1 MESLTD
7 SQKLT
12 LTETYT
18 SRYNVYTAKNDLFD
32 TLTIY
37 GKKYYYIFQTIL
49 KHVRKVLEE
58 IKGSY
63 VGFVILEV
71 LVDGEIKINNLN
83 HLLMKDKK

>member
-18 SRYNVYTAKNDLFD
+18 SRYNVYRAKNDLFG
-32 TLTIY
+32 TL
-37 GKKYYYIFQTIL
+37 KIL

-58 IKGSY
+58 TKGSY

-71 LVDGEIKINNLN
+71 LVDGEIKINNLS